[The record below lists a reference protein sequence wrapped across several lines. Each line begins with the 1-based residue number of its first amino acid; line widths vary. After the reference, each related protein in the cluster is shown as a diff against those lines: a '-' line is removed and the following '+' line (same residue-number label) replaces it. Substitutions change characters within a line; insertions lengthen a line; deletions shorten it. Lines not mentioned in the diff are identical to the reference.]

1 VAKDKKKDTGKGKSR
16 RQSARKQQPR
26 KQQNRIQLFIRET
39 IGELRKV
46 SWPTRKEAQNLTI
59 VVLIVI
65 FAMST
70 FLGILDAIYSQFFAL
85 LFGT

>member
-1 VAKDKKKDTGKGKSR
+1 VAKDKKKDAGKGKSR
-16 RQSARKQQPR
+16 RQSSRKQPPR

-46 SWPTRKEAQNLTI
+46 TWPTRKEAQNLTI

>member
-1 VAKDKKKDTGKGKSR
+1 MAKDKKKDAGKGKSR

-46 SWPTRKEAQNLTI
+46 SWPTRKEATNLTI

>member
-1 VAKDKKKDTGKGKSR
+1 MAKDKKKDAGKSKSR
-16 RQSARKQQPR
+16 RQSSRKQQPR

-59 VVLIVI
+59 IVLIVI

-70 FLGILDAIYSQFFAL
+70 FLGVLDGIYSQFFAL

>member
-1 VAKDKKKDTGKGKSR
+1 MAKDKKKDDGKGKSR

-26 KQQNRIQLFIRET
+26 KKQNRIQLFIRET

>member
-1 VAKDKKKDTGKGKSR
+1 VAKDKKKDAGKGKSR

>member
-1 VAKDKKKDTGKGKSR
+1 MAKDKKKDAGKGKSR

-26 KQQNRIQLFIRET
+26 KKQNRIQLFIRET
-39 IGELRKV
+39 MGELRKV

>member
-1 VAKDKKKDTGKGKSR
+1 MAKDKKKDAGKGKSR

>member
-1 VAKDKKKDTGKGKSR
+1 VAKESKREARKGKSR
-16 RQSARKQQPR
+16 RQTARKGQTR
-26 KQQNRIQLFIRET
+26 KQQNRIQIFIRET

-46 SWPTRKEAQNLTI
+46 SWPTRKEATNLTI

-65 FAMST
+65 FVMST
-70 FLGILDAIYSQFFAL
+70 FLGVLDAIYSQFFAL

>member
-1 VAKDKKKDTGKGKSR
+1 MAKDKKKDAGKGKSR
-16 RQSARKQQPR
+16 RQSARKKQPR

-70 FLGILDAIYSQFFAL
+70 FLGLLDAIYTKFFAL

>member
-1 VAKDKKKDTGKGKSR
+1 VAKDKKKDAGKGKSR

-46 SWPTRKEAQNLTI
+46 SWPTRKEATNLTI